1 MGFFPRKE
9 QPGREGDFNNF
20 LDGGPRMKKAEGSR
34 ARTRKFI
41 LEIPGI
47 KLNAKEKKALQAAVK
62 AFNEQSER
70 LGLLDPLDAEPAAIF
85 FAEEGTR

>member
-1 MGFFPRKE
+1 MGFFARKE
-9 QPGREGDFNNF
+9 HLGREGDFNNF
-20 LDGGPRMKKAEGSR
+20 LDGGPRMKKAEESR
-34 ARTRKFI
+34 PRTGKFI

-47 KLNAKEKKALQAAVK
+47 KLNAKEREALQAAVK

-70 LGLLDPLDAEPAAIF
+70 LGLLDPLDAEPAVIF